1 MPTDVPTVQTK
12 NTIPLWLAV
21 AITVVV
27 SLPFGIWL
35 NRWNLPI
42 WVSFIVWAEYFA
54 LGAKAAVLIKIVPA
68 YLSGVGVA
76 AAIMTSYVWLTK
88 VFGTAHWFKPTDLAL
103 GVAAFVGF
111 CVFIYAMKYIPFW
124 RDNTLPFFN
133 GISMGLAVYFT
144 GAFVH
149 PFPAVVSA
157 YALPW
162 IAAAAAVLAG
172 LLGAFL
178 GWFNVAIMFPR
189 KVTTTQVEAP
199 TVAVPDTPAALLSSD
214 GTALPPAK
222 VEKVPPVDSTY
233 RSEVKS

>member
-1 MPTDVPTVQTK
+1 MPADVPTVQTR

-54 LGAKAAVLIKIVPA
+54 LGAKASALIKIVPA

-76 AAIMTSYVWLTK
+76 AVIMTAYVWLSK

-111 CVFIYAMKYIPFW
+111 CFFIFAMNYIPFW

-133 GISMGLAVYFT
+133 GVSMGLAVYFT

-149 PFPAVVSA
+149 PFPAVVSV

-162 IAAAAAVLAG
+162 IAAAGAILAG

-178 GWFNVAIMFPR
+178 GWFNVAILFPR
-189 KVTTTQVEAP
+189 KVTTAQTGMSAIE
-199 TVAVPDTPAALLSSD
+199 VPDTAAALLSSD
-214 GTALPPAK
+214 GDALPPPK
-222 VEKVPPVDSTY
+222 VEKSPVDSTY
-233 RSEVKS
+233 RPEVKS